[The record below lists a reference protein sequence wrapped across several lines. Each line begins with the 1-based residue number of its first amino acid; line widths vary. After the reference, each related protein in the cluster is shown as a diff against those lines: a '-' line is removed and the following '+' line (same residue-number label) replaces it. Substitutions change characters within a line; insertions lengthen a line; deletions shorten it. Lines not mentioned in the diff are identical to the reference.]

1 MRIFGFMKTR
11 LNLTIDDGLLNN
23 MKIHAQKQGTSISE
37 LVENYFREI
46 TKPKKKKKNIIQLVE
61 DLKTPSISTQADLKE
76 LFYKEQSSKHGF

>member
-46 TKPKKKKKNIIQLVE
+46 AKPKKKKKNILQLVE
-61 DLKTPSISTQADLKE
+61 DLKAPSISTQADLKE

>member
-46 TKPKKKKKNIIQLVE
+46 AKPKKKKKNIIQLVE
-61 DLKTPSISTQADLKE
+61 DLKAPSISTQADLKE

>member
-1 MRIFGFMKTR
+1 MKTR

-46 TKPKKKKKNIIQLVE
+46 AKPKKKKKNILQLVE
-61 DLKTPSISTQADLKE
+61 DLKAPSISTQADLKE

>member
-61 DLKTPSISTQADLKE
+61 DLKAPSISTQADLKE

>member
-1 MRIFGFMKTR
+1 MKTR

-61 DLKTPSISTQADLKE
+61 DLKAPSISTQADLKE

>member
-1 MRIFGFMKTR
+1 MKTR

-46 TKPKKKKKNIIQLVE
+46 AKPKKKKKNIIQLVE
-61 DLKTPSISTQADLKE
+61 DLKAPSISTQADLKE

>member
-46 TKPKKKKKNIIQLVE
+46 AKPKKKKKNILQLVE
-61 DLKTPSISTQADLKE
+61 DLKAPTISTQADLKE
-76 LFYKEQSSKHGF
+76 LFYKEQASKHGF